1 MAAKR
6 CHPYLYWTEI
16 IATTARRRMTLAPDK
31 NDLEASRGNAM
42 RAAQWM
48 PLCLALVAAAPPV
61 ANAADGPLGID
72 HRLRFDDSG
81 IWKRRNQLLLQDAA
95 ALVVVGGA
103 LWEGD
108 QTRLGHTYWQSVD
121 SIVLGTASA
130 AVLKIAFSRARPAQ
144 SDNPN
149 DWFQGRGHN
158 SFPSGEVA
166 AITSAITP
174 FVLEYGAEH
183 PFVYALEL
191 LPLYDAIAR
200 MKVQAHWQSDVL
212 AAFALGTAVGYYAHG
227 RSSSLTVGLLP
238 GGVTIGWHKK
248 F

>member
-1 MAAKR
+1 
-6 CHPYLYWTEI
+6 
-16 IATTARRRMTLAPDK
+16 
-31 NDLEASRGNAM
+31 M
-42 RAAQWM
+42 RAVQWI
-48 PLCLALVAAAPPV
+48 PLWIALFAGAPPV
-61 ANAADGPLGID
+61 VRAADGPLGID
-72 HRLRFDDSG
+72 HRLPFDDSG
-81 IWKRRNQLLLQDAA
+81 IWKRRNQMLLQDIA

-121 SIVLGTASA
+121 SVVLGVAST

-149 DWFQGRGHN
+149 DWFQGHGHN

-174 FVLEYGAEH
+174 FVLEYGAEY
-183 PFVYALEL
+183 PAVYALEL
-191 LPLYDAIAR
+191 LPLYVAIAR
-200 MKVQAHWQSDVL
+200 VKVQAHWQSDVL

-227 RSSSLTVGLLP
+227 RPSSLTVGILP
-238 GGVTIGWHKK
+238 SGVTVGWHTK

>member
-1 MAAKR
+1 MGAVGRWAPLLLLLASVVPPAA
-6 CHPYLYWTEI
+6 
-16 IATTARRRMTLAPDK
+16 
-31 NDLEASRGNAM
+31 S
-42 RAAQWM
+42 
-48 PLCLALVAAAPPV
+48 
-61 ANAADGPLGID
+61 AADGPLGID
-72 HRLRFDDSG
+72 HRLPFDDSG
-81 IWKRRNQLLLQDAA
+81 IWNRRNQKLLQGAT

-130 AVLKIAFSRARPAQ
+130 AVLKVAFSRARPAQ

-149 DWFQGRGHN
+149 EWFRGHGHN

-166 AITSAITP
+166 AITSAVTP

-183 PFVYALEL
+183 PIVYALEL
-191 LPLYDAIAR
+191 LPLYDAVAR
-200 MKVQAHWQSDVL
+200 VKVQAHWQTDVL

-227 RSSSLTVGLLP
+227 RPSTLTVGILP
-238 GGVTIGWHKK
+238 SGVTIGWRTK